1 MIRNV
6 IFGMIILGSL
16 LMVYNIIGF
25 VRFAR
30 RIKSLKN
37 WGGRNEILNIPI
49 ALLVLFLIGY
59 LAVGFLGDPDLIV
72 AGILFGGSIFVYV
85 MYRMLSS
92 ITDRI
97 LENEKIEAKLMA
109 AEEVSRAKSAFLASM
124 SHEMRTPMNVILGL
138 NALALKEPDH
148 PARTRQQLKKIENSC
163 EYLLELINNIL

>member
-1 MIRNV
+1 MIRTV

-25 VRFAR
+25 IRFAR
-30 RIKSLKN
+30 RIKNLKN

-97 LENEKIEAKLMA
+97 LENEKTEAKLMA

-138 NALALKEPDH
+138 NALALKEPDL
-148 PARTRQQLKKIENSC
+148 PARTRQ
-163 EYLLELINNIL
+163 